1 MGILIYSPSWFTGV
15 DIALEM
21 VSVAVSFLLFFLAF
35 KLYKIS
41 NEKNFLRFSFGF
53 FAISASYVIKIL
65 SDIYLYT
72 NINTTTRPWIN
83 LIMYRLST
91 IEFVNIFGNLAHRF
105 LLLLGFLILLVVYLR
120 IKDKRV
126 IFLLSYFVFI
136 ISAFSAWSF
145 LLFQTTMAMV
155 AGTVGIHVL
164 MKFIESRKKAMLRS
178 TIAFGL
184 LFAAQACFMF
194 TFFLERQMFVIG
206 HILQASG
213 FLVLLLT
220 YFMVLKK

>member
-1 MGILIYSPSWFTGV
+1 MGILIYSPSWFAGV
-15 DIALEM
+15 DIALEL
-21 VSVAVSFLLFFLAF
+21 VSVIVSFLLFFLAYR
-35 KLYKIS
+35 LYKIS
-41 NEKNFLRFSFGF
+41 NEKSFLRFSFGF
-53 FAISASYVIKIL
+53 FTISASYIVKIL
-65 SDIYLYT
+65 SDLYIYLNMGST
-72 NINTTTRPWIN
+72 SKPWIN
-83 LIMYRLST
+83 VILYRLST
-91 IEFVNIFGNLAHRF
+91 IEFINIFGNLVHRF

-126 IFLLSYFVFI
+126 IFLLTYFIFI

-145 LLFQTTMAMV
+145 LLFQTTMAMI

-164 MKFIESRKKAMLRS
+164 MKFIESRRKAMLRS
-178 TIAFGL
+178 TIAFGF

-194 TFFLERQMFVIG
+194 TFFLERQMFIIG